1 MNLSDEQLQILQQIS
16 TQQPVSQQALDW
28 AIQQE
33 LATQAEDGDV
43 DLTQRARDLFGDRLL

>member
-16 TQQPVSQQALDW
+16 MQKPVSQQALDW
-28 AIQQE
+28 AIEQE

-43 DLTQRARDLFGDRLL
+43 DLTQRARDLFGDRLR